1 MQHAGVVSRVDGARE
16 VVEQRHGALGG
27 GGRVVA
33 HRDVQGLGGHIL
45 LGQVGNALLAAHRER
60 RDDARMGH
68 PGVDEPVQGRGEILR
83 DLRRQIELEGLD
95 RDGAAGLR
103 RHGAVHRTEDTG
115 PELMQD
121 PERAERTGSGRR
133 RGVVECQWSSPPGP
147 AGGSYHGSGV
157 VSTGWPDPGEAARPL
172 TAQSPVCESR
182 LSVPADVPSSTPP
195 SPSVAID
202 LRRLPWAGRLVRDY
216 NHAFERLSS
225 FYAGSPAV
233 PEAWAEV
240 IERRRRHPP
249 LAATAEVLSA
259 QLAARGAPAAAQE
272 AARRLARPGAVAVV
286 TGQQAGLFGGPLYT
300 LLKAL
305 TGIRLAERL
314 AREHGATVVPVF
326 WVDAED
332 HDLDEIRHC
341 PLLDA
346 DLDPRA
352 VGIDLDSPRGTAAA
366 AIRLAGNVRDATA
379 SLRDLLPSTEFTAE
393 LIAGLDAAYAE
404 GRRMVEAFAR
414 WLDQLAG
421 SAGLV
426 VFDAS
431 DPAAKPLVRSLFADE
446 LRAAGE
452 TARQAAAAGAALVA
466 AGYHAQVEP
475 QPDGVALFRL
485 GETRQPIRVARG
497 GFTVG
502 GQTVRADDLLRE
514 VDARPARF
522 SPNVLLRPIVQDA
535 LFPTVAYVSGPNE
548 LAYLGQLREVYA
560 RFGVPMPIIYPRA
573 SATIVDPATVKFLER
588 YDLELADLQPRDDA
602 VLNRLLA
609 AQIPAELE
617 AALAA
622 ADAAVDE
629 RLAALAT
636 SATLLD
642 PTLSGVVES
651 TRRRMHRDLA
661 TLRGKVVQAAK
672 RRDETL
678 RRQFRRARA
687 QAAPGGEPQ
696 ERSVGTIYF
705 LNRYG
710 PAFVDRLL
718 ADLPL
723 DPGRHWLLTV

>member
-1 MQHAGVVSRVDGARE
+1 M
-16 VVEQRHGALGG
+16 L
-27 GGRVVA
+27 
-33 HRDVQGLGGHIL
+33 
-45 LGQVGNALLAAHRER
+45 
-60 RDDARMGH
+60 
-68 PGVDEPVQGRGEILR
+68 
-83 DLRRQIELEGLD
+83 
-95 RDGAAGLR
+95 
-103 RHGAVHRTEDTG
+103 
-115 PELMQD
+115 
-121 PERAERTGSGRR
+121 
-133 RGVVECQWSSPPGP
+133 
-147 AGGSYHGSGV
+147 
-157 VSTGWPDPGEAARPL
+157 
-172 TAQSPVCESR
+172 
-182 LSVPADVPSSTPP
+182 ADVPSSTPS
-195 SPSVAID
+195 SPGVPVD
-202 LRRLPWAGRLVRDY
+202 LRRLPWTGRLVRDY
-216 NHAFERLSS
+216 SHAFERLSS
-225 FYAGSPAV
+225 FYAGSPTAAD
-233 PEAWAEV
+233 AWADAF
-240 IERRRRHPP
+240 ERRRQRPP
-249 LAATAEVLSA
+249 LAASAEVLTA
-259 QLAARGAPAAAQE
+259 QLAARGAPAAAQA
-272 AARRLARPGAVAVV
+272 AARRLAQPGAVAVV

-314 AREHGATVVPVF
+314 AREHDATVVPIF

-352 VGIDLDSPRGTAAA
+352 VRLELDAPRGTAAA
-366 AIRLAGNVRDATA
+366 AVRLAGNVRDATA

-393 LIAGLDAAYAE
+393 VIAGLDAAYAE
-404 GRRMVEAFAR
+404 GTRLVEAFAR

-431 DPAAKPLVRSLFADE
+431 DPAAKPLVQSLFADE
-446 LRAAGE
+446 LRASGE
-452 TARQAAAAGAALVA
+452 TTRQAAAAGAALAA

-485 GETRQPIRVARG
+485 DATRQPIRVAPG

-502 GQTVRADDLLRE
+502 EQVVGADDLLRE
-514 VDARPARF
+514 VDAQPARF

-548 LAYLGQLREVYA
+548 LAYLGQLRDVYA
-560 RFGVPMPIIYPRA
+560 RFGVPMPIIFPRA
-573 SATIVDPATVKFLER
+573 SATIVDRATVKFLER
-588 YDLELADLQPRDDA
+588 YDLDFAGLQPRDDA

-617 AALAA
+617 TALAA
-622 ADAAVDE
+622 ADTAMDE
-629 RLAALAT
+629 RLAAVSTA
-636 SATLLD
+636 APLLD
-642 PTLSGVVES
+642 PTLSGVVQS
-651 TRRRMHRDLA
+651 TRRRMQRDLA
-661 TLRGKVVQAAK
+661 TLRSKVVQAAK

-687 QAAPGGEPQ
+687 QAFPNGEPQ
-696 ERSVGTIYF
+696 ERSVGTVYF